1 MQGDTLE
8 YQANFL
14 GLRSYLQ
21 LVGQLSFQRYKAR
34 IQAQKLEQKCAKY
47 EAYNEPFCLALS
59 DTTYEELSVK
69 PIQCYFKALD
79 IILQQKLCRNT
90 LCVLWWSFIITF

>member
-21 LVGQLSFQRYKAR
+21 LVGQLSFQGYKAR
-34 IQAQKLEQKCAKY
+34 IQAQKLQQKCAK
-47 EAYNEPFCLALS
+47 
-59 DTTYEELSVK
+59 
-69 PIQCYFKALD
+69 
-79 IILQQKLCRNT
+79 
-90 LCVLWWSFIITF
+90 